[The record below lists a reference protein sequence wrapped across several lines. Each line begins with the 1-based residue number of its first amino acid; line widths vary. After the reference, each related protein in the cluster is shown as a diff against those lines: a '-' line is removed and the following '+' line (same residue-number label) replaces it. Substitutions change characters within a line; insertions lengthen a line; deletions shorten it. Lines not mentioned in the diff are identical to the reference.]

1 MEGVKIHES
10 WKSLLENHFQSEHMR
25 NLKEFLLSE
34 KRTGKRIFPRGSHYF
49 RAFDITPFNKVK
61 VVILGQ
67 DPYHNYGQ
75 AHGLCFSVPLGI
87 RIPPSLVNVYK
98 ELQEDVNF
106 IPPTHGFLEHWGHEG
121 VLLLNAVLTVEEGR
135 AASHRGR
142 GWEQFTDSVIDL
154 ISNNH
159 QNIVFMLWGASAQ
172 KKQDVLDH
180 KRHLVLKA
188 AHPSPLSASHG
199 FFGCRH
205 FSKANR
211 YLQEHGKTTVNWQI
225 PLS

>member
-1 MEGVKIHES
+1 MEGVTVHES

-34 KRTGKRIFPRGSHYF
+34 KRKGKRIFPRGSHYF